1 MLTVTHAFVNTGQ
14 RLPLNTT
21 ATLQR
26 TFWCAVLAGQ
36 LLLAGLSSALAQSS
50 GGDRDKWPSRPIR
63 MIIPFTAGGP
73 IDVVGRR
80 LGQKM
85 AEALNTTIVYDNR
98 AGANGII
105 GIDAV
110 AKAAPD
116 GYTML
121 ITTGSFAGNSVL
133 YKKLPHDPLKDFA
146 PITQIYRTYGNVLVV
161 NPDVPAKSLKEL
173 ITLAQAKPEKLSF
186 SSAGYGN
193 LNHLNGELFNSLAQ
207 TKILHVPY
215 KGAGPAFNEVVA
227 KQIDMT
233 FASTAG
239 SAAGIKDGRVRAL
252 AISGTQRAPILP
264 DVPTYAEQGLKGMEQ
279 VYGWGGLW
287 YPAGTPQ
294 DKIDRIQQVVQQAM
308 QQPDLKAQLDRLGLI
323 TVGSSPADFAK
334 FVMDDM
340 AFQATLFKLAN
351 IQPQ

>member
-1 MLTVTHAFVNTGQ
+1 
-14 RLPLNTT
+14 
-21 ATLQR
+21 
-26 TFWCAVLAGQ
+26 
-36 LLLAGLSSALAQSS
+36 
-50 GGDRDKWPSRPIR
+50 
-63 MIIPFTAGGP
+63 
-73 IDVVGRR
+73 
-80 LGQKM
+80 LGVP
-85 AEALNTTIVYDNR
+85 IVYDNR

-110 AKAAPD
+110 AKAPTD

-121 ITTGSFAGNSVL
+121 ITTGSFAANSVL
-133 YKKLPHDPLKDFA
+133 YKKLPFDPAKDFA
-146 PITQIYRTYGNVLVV
+146 PVTQIYRTYGNVLVV
-161 NPDVPAKSLKEL
+161 NPDVPVKSLKEL
-173 ITLAQAKPEKLSF
+173 IALAQAKPDKLSF

-239 SAAGIKDGRVRAL
+239 SAAGIKDGRVRAI

-264 DVPTYAEQGLKGMEQ
+264 DVPTYAELGLKGMEQ

-287 YPAGTPQ
+287 FPVGTSQ
-294 DKIDRIQQVVQQAM
+294 DKIDRMQQAVQSAM
-308 QQPDLKAQLDRLGLI
+308 QQADLKAQLERLGLI
-323 TVGSSPADFAK
+323 TLGSTPAEFAK
-334 FVMDDM
+334 FVQDDM
-340 AFQATLFKLAN
+340 AFQAKLFQAAN

>member
-1 MLTVTHAFVNTGQ
+1 MTSFQ
-14 RLPLNTT
+14 R
-21 ATLQR
+21 R
-26 TFWCAVLAGQ
+26 FFWRAACAAP
-36 LLLAGLSSALAQSS
+36 LLLAGVSAAWAQTAATE
-50 GGDRDKWPSRPIR
+50 KWPSKPIR

-73 IDVVGRR
+73 IDVVGRQ
-80 LGQKM
+80 LGQKLG
-85 AEALNTTIVYDNR
+85 EALGVPIVYDNR

-110 AKAAPD
+110 AKAPAD

-121 ITTGSFAGNSVL
+121 IMTGSFAANSVL
-133 YKKLPHDPLKDFA
+133 YKKLPFDPAKDFA

-161 NPDVPAKSLKEL
+161 NPDLPVKSLKEL
-173 ITLAQAKPEKLSF
+173 IALAQSKPEKMSF

-239 SAAGIKDGRVRAL
+239 SAAGIKDGRVRAI

-264 DVPTYAEQGLKGMEQ
+264 DVPTYAELGLKGMEQ

-287 YPAGTPQ
+287 FPVGTSQ
-294 DKIDRIQQVVQQAM
+294 DKIDRIQQTVQKAM
-308 QQPDLKAQLDRLGLI
+308 QQPDLKAQLDRLGLM
-323 TVGSSPADFAK
+323 TLGTTPAEFSK

-340 AFQATLFKLAN
+340 AFQAKLFKAAN
-351 IQPQ
+351 IQAQ

>member
-1 MLTVTHAFVNTGQ
+1 MLNVPDTSLSFGSQNSKREH
-14 RLPLNTT
+14 PLRRRN
-21 ATLQR
+21 
-26 TFWCAVLAGQ
+26 FWRAAVAAP
-36 LLLAGLSSALAQSS
+36 LLLASLGTALAQST
-50 GGDRDKWPSRPIR
+50 GGDKDKWPSRPIR
-63 MIIPFTAGGP
+63 MVIPFTAGGP
-73 IDVVGRR
+73 IDVVGRQ
-80 LGQKM
+80 LGQKL

-110 AKAAPD
+110 AKAPPD

-121 ITTGSFAGNSVL
+121 ITTGSFAGNTIL

-161 NPDVPAKSLKEL
+161 NPDVPAKTLKEL
-173 ITLAQAKPEKLSF
+173 IALAQSKPEKMSF

-193 LNHLNGELFNSLAQ
+193 LNHLNGELFNSVAQ

-264 DVPTYAEQGLKGMEQ
+264 DVPTYAEQGIQGMEQ

-287 YPAGTPQ
+287 FPAGTSQ
-294 DKIDRIQQVVQQAM
+294 DKIDRMQQAVRQVM
-308 QQPDLKAQLDRLGLI
+308 QQPELKAQLDRLGLI
-323 TVGSSPADFAK
+323 TVSSSPAEFSK
-334 FVMDDM
+334 FVIDDI
-340 AFQATLFKLAN
+340 AFQAGLFKLAN

>member
-1 MLTVTHAFVNTGQ
+1 
-14 RLPLNTT
+14 
-21 ATLQR
+21 
-26 TFWCAVLAGQ
+26 
-36 LLLAGLSSALAQSS
+36 
-50 GGDRDKWPSRPIR
+50 

-73 IDVVGRR
+73 IDVVGRQ
-80 LGQKM
+80 LGQK
-85 AEALNTTIVYDNR
+85 LSDTLGVPIVYDNR

-110 AKAAPD
+110 AKAPTD

-121 ITTGSFAGNSVL
+121 ITTGSFAANSVL
-133 YKKLPHDPLKDFA
+133 YKKLPFDPAKDFA

-161 NPDVPAKSLKEL
+161 NPDVPVKSLKEL
-173 ITLAQAKPEKLSF
+173 IALAQAKPDKLSF

-239 SAAGIKDGRVRAL
+239 SAAGIKDGRVRAI

-264 DVPTYAEQGLKGMEQ
+264 DVPTYAELGLKGMEQ

-287 YPAGTPQ
+287 FPVGTSQ
-294 DKIDRIQQVVQQAM
+294 DKIDRLQQAVQSAM
-308 QQPDLKAQLDRLGLI
+308 QQPDLKAQLERLGLI
-323 TVGSSPADFAK
+323 TLGTTPAEFAK
-334 FVMDDM
+334 FVQDDM
-340 AFQATLFKLAN
+340 AFQAKLFQAAN

>member
-1 MLTVTHAFVNTGQ
+1 
-14 RLPLNTT
+14 
-21 ATLQR
+21 
-26 TFWCAVLAGQ
+26 
-36 LLLAGLSSALAQSS
+36 
-50 GGDRDKWPSRPIR
+50 

-73 IDVVGRR
+73 IDVVGRQ
-80 LGQKM
+80 LGQK
-85 AEALNTTIVYDNR
+85 LSDTLGVPIVYDNR

-110 AKAAPD
+110 AKAPTD

-121 ITTGSFAGNSVL
+121 ITTGSFSANSVL
-133 YKKLPHDPLKDFA
+133 YKKLPFDPAKDFA

-161 NPDVPAKSLKEL
+161 NPDVPVKSLKEL
-173 ITLAQAKPEKLSF
+173 IALAQAKPDKLSF

-193 LNHLNGELFNSLAQ
+193 LNHLNGELFNSLAK

-239 SAAGIKDGRVRAL
+239 SAAGIKDGRVRAI

-264 DVPTYAEQGLKGMEQ
+264 DVPTYAELGLKGMEQ

-287 YPAGTPQ
+287 FPVGTSQ
-294 DKIDRIQQVVQQAM
+294 DKIDRMQQAVQSAM
-308 QQPDLKAQLDRLGLI
+308 QQPDLKAQLERLGLI
-323 TVGSSPADFAK
+323 TLGTTPAEFAK
-334 FVMDDM
+334 FVQDDM
-340 AFQATLFKLAN
+340 AFQAKLFQAAN

>member
-1 MLTVTHAFVNTGQ
+1 MLNVTHAFVNAGQ
-14 RLPLNTT
+14 SLSLNMT
-21 ATLQR
+21 AKGRR
-26 TFWCAVLAGQ
+26 TFRCAALAAS
-36 LLLAGLSSALAQSS
+36 LLLAGLSSAVAQSS
-50 GGDRDKWPSRPIR
+50 GGDKDKWPSRPIR
-63 MIIPFTAGGP
+63 MVIPFTAGGP
-73 IDVVGRR
+73 IDVVGRQ

-110 AKAAPD
+110 AKAPPD

-173 ITLAQAKPEKLSF
+173 IALAQSKPDKMSF

-215 KGAGPAFNEVVA
+215 KGAGPSFNEVVA

-287 YPAGTPQ
+287 YPAGTSQ
-294 DKIDRIQQVVQQAM
+294 DKIDRIQQVVQQVM
-308 QQPDLKAQLDRLGLI
+308 QQAELKAQLDRLGLI

-334 FVMDDM
+334 FVIDDM
-340 AFQATLFKLAN
+340 AFQAALFKLAN

>member
-1 MLTVTHAFVNTGQ
+1 MLTVTHAFINAGQ
-14 RLPLNTT
+14 SLSLNAT
-21 ATLQR
+21 AKRRR
-26 TFWCAVLAGQ
+26 TFWCAVLAAPW
-36 LLLAGLSSALAQSS
+36 LLAGLSSALAQSS
-50 GGDRDKWPSRPIR
+50 GGDKDKWPSRPIR

-73 IDVVGRR
+73 IDVVGRQ

-110 AKAAPD
+110 AKAPPD
-116 GYTML
+116 GYTLL

-173 ITLAQAKPEKLSF
+173 IALAQAKPDKMSF

-215 KGAGPAFNEVVA
+215 KGAGPSFNEVEA

-287 YPAGTPQ
+287 YPAGTSQ
-294 DKIDRIQQVVQQAM
+294 DKIDRIQQVVHQAM
-308 QQPDLKAQLDRLGLI
+308 EQPDLKAQLDRLGLI
-323 TVGSSPADFAK
+323 TVGSSPADFSK
-334 FVMDDM
+334 FVIDDM
-340 AFQATLFKLAN
+340 AFQAKLFKLAN

>member
-73 IDVVGRR
+73 IDVVGRQ

>member
-1 MLTVTHAFVNTGQ
+1 MLTVTHAFINAGQ
-14 RLPLNTT
+14 SLSLNAT
-21 ATLQR
+21 AKRRR
-26 TFWCAVLAGQ
+26 TFWCAVLAAPW
-36 LLLAGLSSALAQSS
+36 LLAGLSSALAQSS
-50 GGDRDKWPSRPIR
+50 GGDKDKWPSRPIR

-73 IDVVGRR
+73 IDVVGRQ

-110 AKAAPD
+110 AKAPPD
-116 GYTML
+116 GYTLL

-173 ITLAQAKPEKLSF
+173 IALAQAKPDKMSF

-215 KGAGPAFNEVVA
+215 KGAGPSFNEVVA

-287 YPAGTPQ
+287 YPAGTSQ
-294 DKIDRIQQVVQQAM
+294 DKIDRIQQVVHQAM
-308 QQPDLKAQLDRLGLI
+308 EQPDLKAQLDRLGLI
-323 TVGSSPADFAK
+323 TVGSSPADFSK
-334 FVMDDM
+334 FVIDDM
-340 AFQATLFKLAN
+340 AFQAKLFKLAN

>member
-1 MLTVTHAFVNTGQ
+1 M
-14 RLPLNTT
+14 
-21 ATLQR
+21 
-26 TFWCAVLAGQ
+26 
-36 LLLAGLSSALAQSS
+36 
-50 GGDRDKWPSRPIR
+50 
-63 MIIPFTAGGP
+63 
-73 IDVVGRR
+73 
-80 LGQKM
+80 
-85 AEALNTTIVYDNR
+85 
-98 AGANGII
+98 
-105 GIDAV
+105 
-110 AKAAPD
+110 
-116 GYTML
+116 
-121 ITTGSFAGNSVL
+121 
-133 YKKLPHDPLKDFA
+133 
-146 PITQIYRTYGNVLVV
+146 
-161 NPDVPAKSLKEL
+161 PAKSLKEL

-323 TVGSSPADFAK
+323 TVGSSPADFAR

>member
-1 MLTVTHAFVNTGQ
+1 MLTVTHAFINAGQ
-14 RLPLNTT
+14 SLSLNAT
-21 ATLQR
+21 AKRRR
-26 TFWCAVLAGQ
+26 TFWCAVLAAPW
-36 LLLAGLSSALAQSS
+36 LLAGLSSALAQSS
-50 GGDRDKWPSRPIR
+50 GGDKDKWPSRPIR

-73 IDVVGRR
+73 IDVVGRQ

-110 AKAAPD
+110 AKAPPD
-116 GYTML
+116 GYTLL

-173 ITLAQAKPEKLSF
+173 IALAQAKPEKMSF

-215 KGAGPAFNEVVA
+215 KGAGPSFNEVVA

-287 YPAGTPQ
+287 YPAGTSQ
-294 DKIDRIQQVVQQAM
+294 DKIDRIQQVVHQAM
-308 QQPDLKAQLDRLGLI
+308 EQPDLKAQLDRLGLI
-323 TVGSSPADFAK
+323 TVGSSPADFSK
-334 FVMDDM
+334 FVIDDM
-340 AFQATLFKLAN
+340 AFQAKLFKLAN

>member
-1 MLTVTHAFVNTGQ
+1 MTSPE
-14 RLPLNTT
+14 R
-21 ATLQR
+21 R
-26 TFWCAVLAGQ
+26 IFWRAACAVS
-36 LLLAGLSSALAQSS
+36 LLLAGLSVAWAQSAVA
-50 GGDRDKWPSRPIR
+50 DKWPSKPIR

-73 IDVVGRR
+73 IDVVGRQ
-80 LGQKM
+80 LGQKLT
-85 AEALNTTIVYDNR
+85 EALGVPIVYDNR

-110 AKAAPD
+110 AKAPPD
-116 GYTML
+116 GYTLL
-121 ITTGSFAGNSVL
+121 IMTGSFAANSVL
-133 YKKLPHDPLKDFA
+133 YKKLPFDPAKDFA

-161 NPDVPAKSLKEL
+161 NPDVPVKSLKEL
-173 ITLAQAKPEKLSF
+173 IALAQAKPDKLSF

-193 LNHLNGELFNSLAQ
+193 LNHLNGELFNALAQ

-239 SAAGIKDGRVRAL
+239 SAAGIKDGRVRAI

-264 DVPTYAEQGLKGMEQ
+264 DVPTYAELGFKGMEQ

-287 YPAGTPQ
+287 FPIGTSQ
-294 DKIDRIQQVVQQAM
+294 DKVERLQQAVQNAM
-308 QQPDLKAQLDRLGLI
+308 LQPDLKAQLDRLGLI
-323 TVGSSPADFAK
+323 TLGTTPAEFSK
-334 FVMDDM
+334 FVLDDM
-340 AFQATLFKLAN
+340 AFQAKLFQAAN

>member
-1 MLTVTHAFVNTGQ
+1 M
-14 RLPLNTT
+14 RLFS
-21 ATLQR
+21 
-26 TFWCAVLAGQ
+26 TFWRVASVAP
-36 LLLAGLSSALAQSS
+36 LLLAGLSAAFAQSAVS
-50 GGDRDKWPSRPIR
+50 DKDKWPSSPIR

-73 IDVVGRR
+73 IDVVGRQ

-85 AEALNTTIVYDNR
+85 AEVLKTPFIYDNR

-110 AKAAPD
+110 AKAQPD
-116 GYTML
+116 GQTML
-121 ITTGSFAGNSVL
+121 IMTGSFAANSVI

-161 NPDVPAKSLKEL
+161 NPDVPAKSLKDL
-173 ITLAQAKPEKLSF
+173 IELAQANPEKMSF

-264 DVPTYAEQGLKGMEQ
+264 EVPTYAEQGIKGMEK

-287 YPAGTPQ
+287 FPAGTSQ
-294 DKIDRIQQVVQQAM
+294 DKIDRVQQVVQQVM
-308 QQPDLKAQLDRLGLI
+308 QQPELKAAFDRLGLI
-323 TVGSSPADFAK
+323 TVGSSPADFAQ
-334 FVMDDM
+334 FVSEDIG
-340 AFQATLFKLAN
+340 FQAKLFKMAN

>member
-1 MLTVTHAFVNTGQ
+1 MLTVTHAFINAGQ
-14 RLPLNTT
+14 SLSLNAT
-21 ATLQR
+21 AKRRR
-26 TFWCAVLAGQ
+26 TFWCAVLAAPW
-36 LLLAGLSSALAQSS
+36 LLAGLSSALAQSS
-50 GGDRDKWPSRPIR
+50 GGDKDKWPSRPIR

-73 IDVVGRR
+73 IDVVGRQ

-110 AKAAPD
+110 AKAPPD
-116 GYTML
+116 GYTLL

-173 ITLAQAKPEKLSF
+173 IALAQAKPDKMSF

-215 KGAGPAFNEVVA
+215 KGAGPSFNEVVA

-287 YPAGTPQ
+287 FPAGTSQ
-294 DKIDRIQQVVQQAM
+294 DKIDRIQQVVHQAM
-308 QQPDLKAQLDRLGLI
+308 QQPDLRAQLDRLGLI
-323 TVGSSPADFAK
+323 TVGSSPADFSK
-334 FVMDDM
+334 FVNDDM
-340 AFQATLFKLAN
+340 AFQAKLFKLAN

>member
-1 MLTVTHAFVNTGQ
+1 MLTVTHAFINAGQ
-14 RLPLNTT
+14 SLSLNAT
-21 ATLQR
+21 AKRRR
-26 TFWCAVLAGQ
+26 TFWCAVLAAPW
-36 LLLAGLSSALAQSS
+36 LLAGLSSALAQTS
-50 GGDRDKWPSRPIR
+50 GGDKDKWPSRPIR

-73 IDVVGRR
+73 IDVVGRQ

-110 AKAAPD
+110 AKAPPD
-116 GYTML
+116 GYTLL

-173 ITLAQAKPEKLSF
+173 IALAQAKPDKMSF

-215 KGAGPAFNEVVA
+215 KGAGPSFNEVVA

-287 YPAGTPQ
+287 YPAGTSQ
-294 DKIDRIQQVVQQAM
+294 DKIDRIQQVVHQAM
-308 QQPDLKAQLDRLGLI
+308 EQPDLKAQLDRLGLI
-323 TVGSSPADFAK
+323 TVGSSPADFSK
-334 FVMDDM
+334 FVIDDM
-340 AFQATLFKLAN
+340 AFQAKLFKLAN

>member
-1 MLTVTHAFVNTGQ
+1 MGTWPENMKSERHRYFWRVALVTPV
-14 RLPLNTT
+14 
-21 ATLQR
+21 
-26 TFWCAVLAGQ
+26 
-36 LLLAGLSSALAQSS
+36 LLAGLSLAFAQSTS
-50 GGDRDKWPSRPIR
+50 ADKDKWPISPIR

-73 IDVVGRR
+73 IDVVGRQ

-85 AEALNTTIVYDNR
+85 AEALKTPIVYDNR

-110 AKAAPD
+110 AKAQPD
-116 GYTML
+116 GYTIL
-121 ITTGSFAGNSVL
+121 IMTGSFAANSVL

-161 NPDVPAKSLKEL
+161 NPDVPVKSLKDL
-173 ITLAQAKPEKLSF
+173 IALAQQKPDKMSF

-287 YPAGTPQ
+287 FPAGTSQ
-294 DKIDRIQQVVQQAM
+294 EKIDRIQQVVQQAM
-308 QQPDLKAQLDRLGLI
+308 QQPELKAAFDRLGLI
-323 TVGSSPADFAK
+323 TVGSNPADFSK
-334 FVMDDM
+334 FVIDDIG
-340 AFQATLFKLAN
+340 FQAKLFKMAN
-351 IQPQ
+351 IEPQ

>member
-1 MLTVTHAFVNTGQ
+1 MLTVKHAFVNAGQ
-14 RLPLNTT
+14 SLSLNTT
-21 ATLQR
+21 AKRRR
-26 TFWCAVLAGQ
+26 TFWSAVLAAPW
-36 LLLAGLSSALAQSS
+36 LLAGLSSALAQSS
-50 GGDRDKWPSRPIR
+50 AGDKDKWPSRPIR

-73 IDVVGRR
+73 IDVVGRQ

-110 AKAAPD
+110 AKASPD

-215 KGAGPAFNEVVA
+215 KGAGPSFNEVVA

-287 YPAGTPQ
+287 FPAGTSQ

-308 QQPDLKAQLDRLGLI
+308 EQPELKAQLDRLGLI
-323 TVGSSPADFAK
+323 TVGSSPADFSK
-334 FVMDDM
+334 FVIDDM
-340 AFQATLFKLAN
+340 AFQAKLFKLAN

>member
-1 MLTVTHAFVNTGQ
+1 MLNITSHFS
-14 RLPLNTT
+14 LPAQALLENMRTQWSGLFWRV
-21 ATLQR
+21 ATIAL
-26 TFWCAVLAGQ
+26 
-36 LLLAGLSSALAQSS
+36 LLLAGVTVALAQ
-50 GGDRDKWPSRPIR
+50 GPTAEKDKWPARPIR

-73 IDVVGRR
+73 IDMVGRQ

-85 AEALNTTIVYDNR
+85 AEALNATIVYDNR

-121 ITTGSFAGNSVL
+121 ITTGSFAANSVL

-161 NPDVPAKSLKEL
+161 NPDVPAKSLTEL
-173 ITLAQAKPEKLSF
+173 IALAQAKPNKLSF

-215 KGAGPAFNEVVA
+215 KGAGPSFNEVVA

-287 YPAGTPQ
+287 YPAGTSQ
-294 DKIDRIQQVVQQAM
+294 DKIDRIQQVVHQAM
-308 QQPDLKAQLDRLGLI
+308 EQPELKAQLDRLGLI
-323 TVGSSPADFAK
+323 TVGSSPADFSK
-334 FVMDDM
+334 FVIDDM
-340 AFQATLFKLAN
+340 AFQAKLFKLAN

>member
-1 MLTVTHAFVNTGQ
+1 MLNVPPAFINADQRWSVSMAAKRRNTY
-14 RLPLNTT
+14 
-21 ATLQR
+21 
-26 TFWCAVLAGQ
+26 WCVALAAP
-36 LLLAGLSSALAQSS
+36 LLLAGLSTAFAQST
-50 GGDRDKWPSRPIR
+50 GGDKDKWPSRPIR
-63 MIIPFTAGGP
+63 MVIPFTAGGP
-73 IDVVGRR
+73 IDVVGRQ

-110 AKAAPD
+110 AKAPPD

-121 ITTGSFAGNSVL
+121 ITTGSFAANSVL

-173 ITLAQAKPEKLSF
+173 ITLAQAKPEKMSF

-264 DVPTYAEQGLKGMEQ
+264 DVPTYAEQGIQGMEK

-287 YPAGTPQ
+287 FPAGTPQ
-294 DKIDRIQQVVQQAM
+294 DKVDRIQQVVQQAI
-308 QQPDLKAQLDRLGLI
+308 QQPDLKVQLDRLGLI
-323 TVGSSPADFAK
+323 TVGSSSMEFSK
-334 FVMDDM
+334 FVVDDM
-340 AFQATLFKLAN
+340 VFQAQLFKLAN

>member
-1 MLTVTHAFVNTGQ
+1 MLTVTHAFINAGQ
-14 RLPLNTT
+14 SLSLNAT
-21 ATLQR
+21 AKRRR
-26 TFWCAVLAGQ
+26 TFWCAVLAAPW
-36 LLLAGLSSALAQSS
+36 LLAGLSSALAQSS
-50 GGDRDKWPSRPIR
+50 GGDKDKWPSRPIR

-73 IDVVGRR
+73 IDVVGRQ

-110 AKAAPD
+110 AKAPPD
-116 GYTML
+116 GYTLL

-173 ITLAQAKPEKLSF
+173 IALAQAKPDKMSF

-215 KGAGPAFNEVVA
+215 KGAGPSFNEVVA

-287 YPAGTPQ
+287 FPAGTSQ

-308 QQPDLKAQLDRLGLI
+308 EQPDLKAQLDRLGLI
-323 TVGSSPADFAK
+323 TVGSSPADFSK
-334 FVMDDM
+334 FVIDDM
-340 AFQATLFKLAN
+340 AFQAKLFKLAN

>member
-1 MLTVTHAFVNTGQ
+1 MNSGFFNRLKTVAIAV
-14 RLPLNTT
+14 PLVLSAAAT
-21 ATLQR
+21 AQ
-26 TFWCAVLAGQ
+26 
-36 LLLAGLSSALAQSS
+36 AQSIAAE
-50 GGDRDKWPSRPIR
+50 KWPVRPIR

-73 IDVVGRR
+73 IDVVGRQ
-80 LGQKM
+80 LGQKLS
-85 AEALNTTIVYDNR
+85 EALGTPIVYDNR

-116 GYTML
+116 GYTVL
-121 ITTGSFAGNSVL
+121 ITTGSFAANSVL

-146 PITQIYRTYGNVLVV
+146 PVTQIYRTYGNVLVV
-161 NPDVPAKSLKEL
+161 NPDVPVQNLQEL
-173 ITLAQAKPEKLSF
+173 IALSKSKPERMSF

-193 LNHLNGELFNSLAQ
+193 LNHLNGELFNMLAQ
-207 TKILHVPY
+207 TKITHIPY

-227 KQIDMT
+227 KQVDMT

-239 SAAGIKDGRVRAL
+239 SAAGIKDGRVRAI

-264 DVPTYAEQGLKGMEQ
+264 NVPTYAELGFNGMEQ

-294 DKIDRIQQVVQQAM
+294 DRIDLLQRVVAKAIQE
-308 QQPDLKAQLDRLGLI
+308 PDLKAQLEKLGLMTI
-323 TVGSSPADFAK
+323 GSTPTEFSK
-334 FVMDDM
+334 FVLEDM
-340 AFQATLFKLAN
+340 KYQANLFKLAK
-351 IQPQ
+351 IDPQ

>member
-1 MLTVTHAFVNTGQ
+1 MLTVTHAFINAGQ
-14 RLPLNTT
+14 SLSLN
-21 ATLQR
+21 ATVKRRR
-26 TFWCAVLAGQ
+26 TFWCVVLAAPW
-36 LLLAGLSSALAQSS
+36 LLAGLSSALAQSS
-50 GGDRDKWPSRPIR
+50 GGDKDKWPSRPIR

-73 IDVVGRR
+73 IDVVGRQ

-85 AEALNTTIVYDNR
+85 AEALNATIVYDNR

-110 AKAAPD
+110 AKAPPD

-121 ITTGSFAGNSVL
+121 ITTGSFAANSVL

-161 NPDVPAKSLKEL
+161 NPDVPAKTLKEL
-173 ITLAQAKPEKLSF
+173 IALAQAKPDKMSF

-215 KGAGPAFNEVVA
+215 KGAGPSFNEVVA

-287 YPAGTPQ
+287 FPAGTSQ

-308 QQPDLKAQLDRLGLI
+308 QQPDLRAQLDRLGLI
-323 TVGSSPADFAK
+323 TVGSSPADFSK
-334 FVMDDM
+334 FVTDDM
-340 AFQATLFKLAN
+340 AFQAKLFKLAN

>member
-1 MLTVTHAFVNTGQ
+1 MQSVPPNYLTAAQ
-14 RLPLNTT
+14 RLSMLMTT
-21 ATLQR
+21 QRRR
-26 TFWCAVLAGQ
+26 TFWST
-36 LLLAGLSSALAQSS
+36 LLAAPVLFVGLNTALAQSIGS
-50 GGDRDKWPSRPIR
+50 DKDKWPSRPIR
-63 MIIPFTAGGP
+63 MVIPFTAGGP
-73 IDVVGRR
+73 IDVVARQ

-85 AEALNTTIVYDNR
+85 AEALNATIVYDNR

-121 ITTGSFAGNSVL
+121 ITTGSFAANSVL

-173 ITLAQAKPEKLSF
+173 IALAQAKPEKMSF

-193 LNHLNGELFNSLAQ
+193 LNHLNGELFNSLAK

-287 YPAGTPQ
+287 FPAGTAQ
-294 DKIDRIQQVVQQAM
+294 DKIDRVQQVVLQSM

-323 TVGSSPADFAK
+323 TVGSSSAEFSK
-334 FVMDDM
+334 FVIDDVV
-340 AFQATLFKLAN
+340 FQTELFKLAN
-351 IQPQ
+351 IQQQ

>member
-1 MLTVTHAFVNTGQ
+1 MLTVTHAFINAGQ
-14 RLPLNTT
+14 SLSLNAT
-21 ATLQR
+21 AKRRR
-26 TFWCAVLAGQ
+26 TFWCVVLAAPW
-36 LLLAGLSSALAQSS
+36 LLAGLSSALAQSS
-50 GGDRDKWPSRPIR
+50 GGDKDKWPSRPIR

-73 IDVVGRR
+73 IDVVGRQ

-110 AKAAPD
+110 AKAPPD
-116 GYTML
+116 GYTLL

-173 ITLAQAKPEKLSF
+173 IALAQAKPDKMSF

-215 KGAGPAFNEVVA
+215 KGAGPSFNEVVA

-287 YPAGTPQ
+287 YPAGTSQ
-294 DKIDRIQQVVQQAM
+294 DKIDRIQQVVHQAM
-308 QQPDLKAQLDRLGLI
+308 EQPDLKAQLDRLGLI
-323 TVGSSPADFAK
+323 TVGSSPADFSK
-334 FVMDDM
+334 FVIDDM
-340 AFQATLFKLAN
+340 AFQAKLFKLAN

>member
-1 MLTVTHAFVNTGQ
+1 MLNVPDTSLSFGSQNSK
-14 RLPLNTT
+14 RENPLRRRN
-21 ATLQR
+21 
-26 TFWCAVLAGQ
+26 FWRAAVAAP
-36 LLLAGLSSALAQSS
+36 LLLASLGTALAQST
-50 GGDRDKWPSRPIR
+50 GGDKDKWPSRPIR
-63 MIIPFTAGGP
+63 MVIPFTAGGP
-73 IDVVGRR
+73 IDVVGRQ
-80 LGQKM
+80 LGQKL

-110 AKAAPD
+110 AKAPPD

-121 ITTGSFAGNSVL
+121 ITTGSFAGNTIL

-161 NPDVPAKSLKEL
+161 NPDVPAKTLKEL
-173 ITLAQAKPEKLSF
+173 IALAQSKPEKMSF

-193 LNHLNGELFNSLAQ
+193 LNHLNGELFNSVAQ

-264 DVPTYAEQGLKGMEQ
+264 DVPTYAEQGIQGMEQ

-287 YPAGTPQ
+287 FPAGTSQ
-294 DKIDRIQQVVQQAM
+294 DKIDRMQQAVRQVM
-308 QQPDLKAQLDRLGLI
+308 QQAELKAQLDRLGLI
-323 TVGSSPADFAK
+323 TVGSSPAEFSK
-334 FVMDDM
+334 FVIDDI
-340 AFQATLFKLAN
+340 AFQAGLFKLAN

>member
-1 MLTVTHAFVNTGQ
+1 MTSPERRIFW
-14 RLPLNTT
+14 RT
-21 ATLQR
+21 A
-26 TFWCAVLAGQ
+26 CAVP
-36 LLLAGLSSALAQSS
+36 LLLAGLNVAWAQSAAA
-50 GGDRDKWPSRPIR
+50 DKWPSKPIR

-73 IDVVGRR
+73 IDVVGRQ
-80 LGQKM
+80 LGQK
-85 AEALNTTIVYDNR
+85 LSDTLGVPIVYDNR

-110 AKAAPD
+110 AKAPTD

-121 ITTGSFAGNSVL
+121 ITTGSFAANSVL
-133 YKKLPHDPLKDFA
+133 YKKLPFDPAKDFA

-161 NPDVPAKSLKEL
+161 NPDVPVKSLKEL
-173 ITLAQAKPEKLSF
+173 IALAQAKPDKLSF

-193 LNHLNGELFNSLAQ
+193 LNHLNGEFFNSLAQ

-239 SAAGIKDGRVRAL
+239 SAAGIKDGRVRAI

-264 DVPTYAEQGLKGMEQ
+264 DVPTYAELGLKGMEQ

-287 YPAGTPQ
+287 FPVGTSQ
-294 DKIDRIQQVVQQAM
+294 DKIDRMQQAVQSAM
-308 QQPDLKAQLDRLGLI
+308 QQPDLKAQLERLGLI
-323 TVGSSPADFAK
+323 TLGSTPAEFAK
-334 FVMDDM
+334 FVQDDM
-340 AFQATLFKLAN
+340 AFQAKLFQAAN
-351 IQPQ
+351 IQLQ